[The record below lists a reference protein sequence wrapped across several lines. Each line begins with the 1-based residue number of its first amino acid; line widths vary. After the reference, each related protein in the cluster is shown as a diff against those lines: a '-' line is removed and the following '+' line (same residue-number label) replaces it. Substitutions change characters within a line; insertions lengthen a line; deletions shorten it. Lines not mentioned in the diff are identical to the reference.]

1 MTAIGRIVIAA
12 SIGWLAS
19 SGPASAL
26 HYVCEL
32 HGAAQFAPGLSATT
46 TPLGGPLGFAF
57 QGDLTNCQGD
67 TGGGRHL
74 CAVGELHEPSCFGNL
89 TEGQQ
94 FVICAGD
101 CISAPGGAAACLDP
115 EEEPVIQSEFL
126 GACAGVVCTGNNIKD
141 GAAYLVVFDEP
152 TIEAAL
158 NACNPVL
165 PGPPLTAGRF
175 DGYEIRQH
183 PLP

>member
-1 MTAIGRIVIAA
+1 MRAIRRVLIAA
-12 SIGWLAS
+12 SIGWVAS
-19 SGPASAL
+19 SAPASAL

-74 CAVGELHEPSCFGNL
+74 CVVGELHAPSCAANI

-101 CISAPGGAAACLDP
+101 CISAPGGTAACSDP
-115 EEEPVIQSEFL
+115 EVCEVVRAGYGDLVAYVERVSGLEATHVARFFAQGMLLNVFAAMGLVGGASEPWSERL
-126 GACAGVVCTGNNIKD
+126 LAACKD
-141 GAAYLVVFDEP
+141 
-152 TIEAAL
+152 
-158 NACNPVL
+158 
-165 PGPPLTAGRF
+165 
-175 DGYEIRQH
+175 IR
-183 PLP
+183 